1 MIKELENLTIPTVAA
16 VADKFGGKKDKLLE
30 DVNVLIQT
38 ASQTSFI
45 YTLAFHLWKK
55 VSEVRGGGGQD
66 SSSHT

>member
-1 MIKELENLTIPTVAA
+1 MLAG

-30 DVNVLIQT
+30 DVDVLIET

-55 VSEVRGGGGQD
+55 VSKVCVWGGGGGGLQF
-66 SSSHT
+66 S